1 MNNLS
6 TIGNRIKE
14 RRIEIGLSQED
25 LAITLGYKSRS
36 SINKIE
42 KDGRGL
48 PQSKIIEISR
58 ALNTTPAYIMG
69 WTDDSTLARDHIIE
83 LTDFEKTLILEYRKS
98 DEISKEMVHRALN
111 ISFRDDVKK
120 EA

>member
-1 MNNLS
+1 MNDIS
-6 TIGNRIKE
+6 TIGNRIKK

-25 LAITLGYKSRS
+25 LAVTLGYKSRS

-48 PQSKIIEISR
+48 PQSKIIEIAH

-69 WTDDSTLARDHIIE
+69 WTDDSTLVRDHAFD
-83 LTDFEKTLILEYRKS
+83 LTDFEKTLIFEYRKS
-98 DEISKEMVHRALN
+98 DEIAKEMVHRALN
-111 ISFRDDVKK
+111 ISFRGDIKK